1 MRILIVDDEEV
12 SLAKLKTLLSAYGDC
27 DTAASGPSAIELF
40 KQAHADSRP
49 YALVTM
55 DVRMPGMSGQEAVSA
70 IRTWEKEK
78 AQLGA
83 RIIMVTVVQDLASVS
98 TSIKSGSDGYLMKPF
113 TPESVRDALSAL
125 GLVKGK
131 LSLKLKT
138 PPPAGS

>member
-12 SLAKLKTLLSAYGDC
+12 SLAKLKTLLAAHGEC
-27 DTAASGPSAIELF
+27 ETATGGPQAIEMF
-40 KQAHADSRP
+40 KQAHTDNRP
-49 YALVTM
+49 YGLVTM
-55 DVRMPGMSGQEAVSA
+55 DVRMPDMSGQEAVSA

-78 AQLGA
+78 ALLGA

-131 LSLKLKT
+131 LSLKLK
-138 PPPAGS
+138 PQPPAAG